1 MPDTPTALFLAF
13 QEAVAGRFSLDR
25 EIGRGGMGVVYLAR
39 EVRLDRLVAIK
50 LLPPQFTDQPAL
62 RERFL
67 REARTAARLS
77 HPNIVPIH
85 SVDEAGAFVFYVMT
99 YVDGETLSQRVTSR
113 GPMPATDVMRILR
126 EVAWALGYAHD
137 QGVVHRDV
145 KPANILI
152 DAATGRAM
160 VTDFGIARAV
170 DGDSQ
175 TMVGDMLGTPEYMS
189 PEQASGERVD
199 GRSDLYSLGITGWF
213 ALTGTVP
220 FTGSTQAVLAQQITR
235 DAPPMSSMARGLPR
249 QLADAIDRCLIKDS
263 SRRFASGAE
272 LADALA
278 PSAGTRTDIPAP
290 LRVFIERR
298 RNAAIVVLPVM
309 SAFWGTAVMFADADR
324 APLFLMGAILV
335 SLGLVAPAAVL
346 QHRLRNL
353 ARIGYGPSDV
363 ASALRRAH
371 ERKREEFLYDF
382 GATESTRERW
392 SRRVAKILIGLG
404 IGAGAL
410 TIYAAET
417 GLFEPVN
424 AGVPLRNIA
433 MFSQPF
439 IMFGFWGAILLA
451 VSSRWKRLR
460 ENTEPRLARFWDG
473 PVGKF
478 LGRMASWNLR
488 GKAVPTERAT
498 EVAIAMSA
506 EDMFASLPKE
516 MRRQLGDV
524 PAVLLALRQ
533 RATSAR
539 EQLASLDES
548 ILQAERVPARDAAK
562 AKQDALLSDLRSARQ
577 QVDARMS
584 DVVTALET
592 IRLDLLRLQAGVG
605 SLEHIT
611 LDLAAAEEVGREADR
626 LVAGRR
632 EVESALRRPTD
643 E

>member
-1 MPDTPTALFLAF
+1 MSDTPTALFLAF
-13 QEAVAGRFSLDR
+13 QEALAGRYSLDR

-50 LLPPQFTDQPAL
+50 LLPPSFADQPAL

-85 SVDEAGAFVFYVMT
+85 SVDEAGPFVFYVMT

-113 GPMPATDVMRILR
+113 GPMVATDAMRILR

-145 KPANILI
+145 KPANILL
-152 DAATGRAM
+152 DGASGRAM

-175 TMVGDMLGTPEYMS
+175 TMVGEMLGTPEYMS

-199 GRSDLYSLGITGWF
+199 GRSDLYSLGLTGWF

-220 FTGSTQAVLAQQITR
+220 FTGSTQAVLAQQITK
-235 DAPPMSSMARGLPR
+235 DAPPVSSVARGVPR
-249 QLADAIDRCLIKDS
+249 ALAEAIDRCLVKDS

-278 PSAGTRTDIPAP
+278 PTTTTRGDIPAP

-298 RNAAIVVLPVM
+298 RNAGLIVLPIA
-309 SAFWGTAVMFADADR
+309 SAFWGSSVMLMDADR
-324 APLFLMGAILV
+324 APLAFMG
-335 SLGLVAPAAVL
+335 GMLVAIGIVVPITIL
-346 QHRLRNL
+346 LHRLRNL
-353 ARIGYGPSDV
+353 ARLGYGPGDI
-363 ASALRRAH
+363 ASALRRGF
-371 ERKREEFLYDF
+371 EQRREEFLYDF
-382 GATESTRERW
+382 GPTESMRERVMRGVSGALVAVGIAAALALTLYNGGLSSDDFGALVARMRLALPPLVALGGW
-392 SRRVAKILIGLG
+392 GVMARVIGL
-404 IGAGAL
+404 
-410 TIYAAET
+410 
-417 GLFEPVN
+417 
-424 AGVPLRNIA
+424 
-433 MFSQPF
+433 
-439 IMFGFWGAILLA
+439 
-451 VSSRWKRLR
+451 RWKRLR
-460 ENTEPRLARFWDG
+460 ENAGPRLARFWDG
-473 PVGKF
+473 RVGKF
-478 LGRMASWNLR
+478 LGQVASWNLR
-488 GKAVPTERAT
+488 GKAVATDRAT

-524 PAVLLALRQ
+524 PAVLTALRQ

-539 EQLASLDES
+539 QHLASLDES
-548 ILQAERVPARDAAK
+548 ILQAERAPARDAAK
-562 AKQDALLSDLRSARQ
+562 VKQDALITDLRSARQ
-577 QVDARMS
+577 QVDTRMS
-584 DVVTALET
+584 EVVTALET

-605 SLEHIT
+605 SVEHIT

-632 EVESALRRPTD
+632 EVESALRRPD
-643 E
+643 DR